1 MQWALIGIL
10 ILVLL
15 GCLQA
20 YRISKNDGRLRTRN
34 HAVPIVATA
43 ILVLLLMIEIISFHE
58 VDALLYR
65 EFSGIMAIA
74 WMWAILAI
82 AVITTALRDVVV
94 LSDLEEAQR

>member
-1 MQWALIGIL
+1 
-10 ILVLL
+10 
-15 GCLQA
+15 
-20 YRISKNDGRLRTRN
+20 
-34 HAVPIVATA
+34 
-43 ILVLLLMIEIISFHE
+43 MIEIISFHE